1 MKAGT
6 RGVMISF
13 AKNSIMSEDS
23 KSGRHSFIQL
33 NIALDANH
41 IPENIQ
47 WEASDDGQGLHD
59 AKAML
64 LGLWDT
70 KQSNGISIDL
80 WTKEMTIPEMYIFFY
95 QSLLSMSDTIVRATQ
110 EPELGEMF
118 RNFATSFMKKVNTS
132 T

>member
-1 MKAGT
+1 
-6 RGVMISF
+6 
-13 AKNSIMSEDS
+13 MSEDS
-23 KSGRHSFIQL
+23 KSGRRSFIQL

-47 WEASDDGQGLHD
+47 WEASDDGQGLHN

-80 WTKEMTIPEMYIFFY
+80 WTKEMTIPEMHIFFY

-118 RNFATSFMKKVNTS
+118 RNFAASFMKKVNTG